1 MTDAILFDVDGTLW
15 DTTDLVAHAWN
26 MGAREL
32 GAKPKEPITGDR
44 LKKEF
49 GKPMDII
56 VENLFPG
63 ESKEM
68 QEQILRVCC
77 KHEHRILEETKEHLL
92 YPGVADTIKKLSK
105 ICKVCI
111 VSNCQKGYI
120 ELFLEKNGLGP
131 YVTDFESFGNTGL
144 SKGDNIRLVVE
155 RNQIEHGIYVGDTK
169 GDYDAAAFAGV
180 PFVLARYGFGHVPQA
195 EAGIDSIEQILG
207 FA

>member
-1 MTDAILFDVDGTLW
+1 MTDAVLFDVDGTLW

-26 MGAREL
+26 MGAKEL
-32 GAKPKEPITGDR
+32 GVKPGEPITGDR

-63 ESKEM
+63 ESKEI
-68 QEQILRVCC
+68 QGKLLRVCC
-77 KHEHRILEETKEHLL
+77 IHEHRILEETKEHLL
-92 YPGVADTIKKLSK
+92 YPGVEDTIRALAEV
-105 ICKVCI
+105 CKVCI

-120 ELFLEKNGLGP
+120 ELFLQKSGLGC

-144 SKGDNIRLVVE
+144 SKGENIRLVVE

-195 EAGIDSIEQILG
+195 RAGINSIGQILG
-207 FA
+207 FT